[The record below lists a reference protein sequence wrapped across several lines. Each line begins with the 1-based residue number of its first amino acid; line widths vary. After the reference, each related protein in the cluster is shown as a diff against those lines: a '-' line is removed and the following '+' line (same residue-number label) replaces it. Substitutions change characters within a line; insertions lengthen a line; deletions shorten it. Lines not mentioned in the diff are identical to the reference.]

1 MMGDMGNTAI
11 SEWIAGLGV
20 YPLLVMLVPSIT
32 LFRKRGRE
40 VMVKQTASVLHAI
53 IVFLITAAAMAIV
66 AYELSDLLMIPVVLV
81 IGGAAYLLRKRV
93 FPYRLTCP
101 ECGRRHALFSA
112 EFRNVY
118 VMDDSL
124 CNECRARLNP
134 PQRPVVEQRT
144 VDPEPDDELEP
155 DDEPEWDG
163 TLDDQDYEDDE

>member
-1 MMGDMGNTAI
+1 MGDMGKYAI

-53 IVFLITAAAMAIV
+53 IVFLATASAMAIV
-66 AYELSDLLMIPVVLV
+66 AYELSDLLLIPVLLV

-101 ECGRRHALFSA
+101 ECGRRHAIFSGD
-112 EFRNVY
+112 FRNVY
-118 VMDDSL
+118 VMDDNL
-124 CNECRARLNP
+124 CNECRERLNP
-134 PQRPVVEQRT
+134 PQRSAAQERVVE
-144 VDPEPDDELEP
+144 PAPDDGLEP

-163 TLDDQDYEDDE
+163 TLDDEDYKDDE